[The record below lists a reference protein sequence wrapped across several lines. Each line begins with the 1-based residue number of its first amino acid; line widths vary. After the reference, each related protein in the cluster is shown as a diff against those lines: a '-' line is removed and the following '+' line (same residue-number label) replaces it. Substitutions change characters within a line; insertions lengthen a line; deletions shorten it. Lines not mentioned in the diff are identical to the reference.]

1 MEGRFNDVHVGPD
14 ISRTV
19 KYMLFF
25 DLLHSEETSKST
37 GTRLFI
43 RQGNV
48 VNVRMSQFLFRQRR
62 HFFISVVRWL
72 TVCFIVTA

>member
-25 DLLHSEETSKST
+25 DLLYSEETSKST

-48 VNVRMSQFLFRQRR
+48 VNVR
-62 HFFISVVRWL
+62 
-72 TVCFIVTA
+72 A